1 MQVGKE
7 NRHILVRPESGCLLN
22 HGFVIRRDNFAPAGL
37 KGSDKP
43 IKVDR
48 RGGTAFQSRV
58 SARLRSPS
66 REKNIRVLWQ
76 SRHTGLID
84 RPTSSNH
91 RKVAWR
97 GRIGADQ
104 CRFAIDATNRHGQSG
119 AQPGRLGGNLRDMA
133 SDFHSVPKLGQR
145 PSDILKS
152 LIGKQPGVVG
162 LVFQI
167 HQARRADIREVAQGN
182 AREFPTNKILHQQDA
197 MDAGEN

>member
-7 NRHILVRPESGCLLN
+7 NRHILLRPESGCLLN
-22 HGFVIRRDNFAPAGL
+22 HHFVIGRNNLTPADL

-43 IKVDR
+43 IEVDR
-48 RGGTAFQSRV
+48 RGGTAFQGRV

-66 REKNIRVLWQ
+66 GEKNIRVLRQ

-84 RPTSSNH
+84 RPASSNY
-91 RKVAWR
+91 REVACR
-97 GRIGADQ
+97 SRIGADQ
-104 CRFAIDATNRHGQSG
+104 CGFAIDATNSHGHSG
-119 AQPGRLGGNLRDMA
+119 TQPARLGRNLRDMT
-133 SDFHSVPKLGQR
+133 SDLHSVPKLGQC

-167 HQARRADIREVAQGN
+167 HQARRADI
-182 AREFPTNKILHQQDA
+182 
-197 MDAGEN
+197 